1 MSEHHHTRN
10 VLERLNVLHRKLDS
24 EGLHIRAKT
33 VLMAIDEI
41 ESRAFVTDAMVTRAL
56 DASDFCRN
64 ELTAKWMRAALEAA
78 LTPDNERNVTQHEL

>member
-1 MSEHHHTRN
+1 MSEHPHTRN

-24 EGLHIRAKT
+24 EGLHVRAKT

-41 ESRAFVTDAMVTRAL
+41 ERRAFVTDAMITRAL

-64 ELTAKWMRAALEAA
+64 EQTAKWMRAALEAA
-78 LTPDNERNVTQHEL
+78 LSTDNEGNAT